1 MFNVALDIL
10 PVQASAV
17 SCERMFSSSKETCTL
32 RRNLLSPA
40 LLEVLQ
46 VLKHIFKEGRLDFT
60 SHLIVTEEDYSIE
73 SVTETAINELVSLG
87 ETDELLELLRSMD
100 EPEDST

>member
-73 SVTETAINELVSLG
+73 SVTETASG
-87 ETDELLELLRSMD
+87 K
-100 EPEDST
+100 PEFT

>member
-1 MFNVALDIL
+1 MFL
-10 PVQASAV
+10 
-17 SCERMFSSSKETCTL
+17 SSKETCTL
-32 RRNLLSPA
+32 HRNILSLA

-46 VLKHIFKEGRLDFT
+46 VLKHIFKEGRLNFT

-87 ETDELLELLRSMD
+87 KTDELMELLRSID

>member
-1 MFNVALDIL
+1 MFKVALDIL

-17 SCERMFSSSKETCTL
+17 SCERIFSSSKETCTM
-32 RRNLLSPA
+32 RRNLLSSA

-46 VLKHIFKEGRLDFT
+46 VLKHVYKDGRLDFT

-73 SVTETAINELVSLG
+73 SMTEAAINELISLG
-87 ETDELLELLRSMD
+87 KTDELLDLLRSMD
-100 EPEDST
+100 EPNNGT